1 MGILYPAPRGV
12 AYSSLFYRQARN
24 RLIGEG
30 VYAGSWFLEN
40 GEVRGDARR
49 GPGRARLLLVSLPF
63 EIMYRDYAEAMILSG
78 LSPYRSARDG
88 DTIILAGGPAVTANP
103 APVLDLVDAVMV
115 GEVDDVIMEI
125 VEAASGPG
133 SKKHRLERLA
143 EIPGVLVPRISET
156 PVRRHYVKAID
167 EHIISVDQRT
177 PRDAEPVWGNA
188 YIVEASRGCGRGCR
202 FCMEGFI
209 FRPKRDRS
217 LETMKSLI
225 DEAPRQGFERLSFY
239 SLSFFD
245 NPASDRAL
253 EYAVSRGL
261 QASVP
266 SLRAD
271 SITEERLRLIGM
283 AGQKTLTIAPETG
296 SCRVC
301 RAINKVIKRDT
312 VEWIAEEAPLHGIR
326 SLKLYLITG
335 FPGET
340 EGDFAETLSLVERLA
355 SILRARGLR
364 LKASLNPFMPKPVT
378 PLQWAPL
385 APRSTFRARAKSL
398 RRLAGRA
405 GNVDLSV
412 YDHRWAVVQTVLSRG
427 GPEVSRLIVE
437 WARTGP
443 GTGHFRRAARHVG
456 VDPERYTGQIPPDR
470 DPVWHSYAEH
480 PYAGLSLLRREY
492 RFFLSLL
499 S

>member
-1 MGILYPAPRGV
+1 M

-24 RLIGEG
+24 RLVEEG
-30 VYAGSWFLEN
+30 VYAGSWFLEE
-40 GEVRGDARR
+40 GMVRGDTR
-49 GPGRARLLLVSLPF
+49 GAPGKARLLLVSLPF
-63 EIMYRDYAEAMILSG
+63 EIMYRDYAELMILAG
-78 LSPYRSARDG
+78 LNPYRSASG
-88 DTIILAGGPAVTANP
+88 DDAIVLAGGPAVTANP
-103 APVLDLVDAVMV
+103 SPVLELVDAVMI
-115 GEVDDVIMEI
+115 GEVDDIVMDI
-125 VEAASGPG
+125 VEAAAGPG
-133 SKKHRLERLA
+133 SKEHRLERLA
-143 EIPGVLVPRISET
+143 EIPGVLVPGVSET
-156 PVRRHYVKAID
+156 PVRRHYVKDID
-167 EHIISVDQRT
+167 KHIISLDQRT
-177 PRDAEPVWGNA
+177 PRDAEPVWGHT

-245 NPASDRAL
+245 NPASDKAL

-271 SITEERLRLIGM
+271 SINGERLRLIGM
-283 AGQKTLTIAPETG
+283 AGQRTLTIAPETG

-301 RAINKVIKRDT
+301 RAINKVIKRDI
-312 VEWIAEEAPLHGIR
+312 VEWIAEEAPSHGIR

-335 FPGET
+335 FPGEG
-340 EGDFAETLSLVERLA
+340 EEDFEETLTMVERVA
-355 SILRARGLR
+355 SILRRRGLR
-364 LKASLNPFMPKPVT
+364 LKVSLNPFMPKPVT

-385 APRSTFRARAKSL
+385 APRELFRGRARSL
-398 RRLAGRA
+398 KRLAGRA
-405 GNVDLSV
+405 GNIDASI
-412 YDHRWAVVQTVLSRG
+412 YDHRWAAVQTVLARG
-427 GPEVSRLIVE
+427 GPEISRLVVE
-437 WARTGP
+437 WARTGQ
-443 GTGHFRRAARHVG
+443 GTGHFRRAARIAG
-456 VDPERYTGQIPPDR
+456 IDPEKYTGEIPADM

-492 RFFLSLL
+492 RLYRSLL
-499 S
+499 SSRR